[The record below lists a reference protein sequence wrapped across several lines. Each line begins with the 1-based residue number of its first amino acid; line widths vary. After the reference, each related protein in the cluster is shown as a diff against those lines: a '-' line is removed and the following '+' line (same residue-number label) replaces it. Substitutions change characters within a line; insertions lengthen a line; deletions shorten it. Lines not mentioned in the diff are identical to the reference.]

1 MDQSDFTNTPNYTP
15 SDTLSSRSSNQ
26 QLQELQGRHEIL
38 ILQQREELKNL
49 YEQQFADQQQL
60 WKHIRTSV
68 SMKLKESPQQPEQQW
83 KNQLQFF
90 HNQLL
95 KQQLS
100 HQKEL
105 MQRQEQLQNMHQR
118 LIAYLGL
125 QIAQFDIT
133 NTKSNQSIPSNTG
146 NR

>member
-1 MDQSDFTNTPNYTP
+1 MLDQSDTTVTPNYTP
-15 SDTLSSRSSNQ
+15 SDTISSRSSNQ
-26 QLQELQGRHEIL
+26 QLQDLQGRHEVL
-38 ILQQREELKNL
+38 MQQQREELKNL
-49 YEQQFADQQQL
+49 YEQQLADQQQL
-60 WKHIRTSV
+60 WQRIRTSV
-68 SMKLKESPQQPEQQW
+68 SIKMNESPKQPQQQW

-125 QIAQFDIT
+125 QIAQFDKT
-133 NTKSNQSIPSNTG
+133 NTNSDQSVTFNNGS
-146 NR
+146 